1 MISLESQIDTDVN
14 IYFIVSN
21 EYNSENDCNE
31 DMWHA
36 YNVSKYIYIYVYIN
50 IYFFFFAK

>member
-50 IYFFFFAK
+50 IYFFFFC